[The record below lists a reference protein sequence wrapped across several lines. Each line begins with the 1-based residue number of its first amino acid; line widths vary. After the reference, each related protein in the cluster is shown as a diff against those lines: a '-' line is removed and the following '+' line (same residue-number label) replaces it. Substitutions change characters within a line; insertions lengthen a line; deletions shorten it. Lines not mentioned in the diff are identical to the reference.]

1 MMQFRTVWTG
11 KGDPKLKHRQMGDAL
26 SKYGTEMF
34 SGLVKYS
41 NVHKYRQVKNF
52 QAFTRLLN
60 ADRKAR
66 QQAPKRKKDSK
77 DATGKFT
84 ARKRGG
90 ALAEDPIV
98 ELKEIQD
105 CYCPSSSKTPPLV
118 PLQFVSEAVVFKSNL
133 TFAGK
138 EDGFDIKD
146 TLDLK
151 ST

>member
-1 MMQFRTVWTG
+1 M
-11 KGDPKLKHRQMGDAL
+11 

-34 SGLVKYS
+34 SGLMKYS

-66 QQAPKRKKDSK
+66 QQAPKWKKDSK

-90 ALAEDPIV
+90 APAEDRIV
-98 ELKEIQD
+98 ELKEIQELLL
-105 CYCPSSSKTPPLV
+105 SKFIKVQPLV
-118 PLQFVSEAVVFKSNL
+118 PLQFVSEAVVFKNTL